1 MTGKTDY
8 TEIYANA
15 IYNNAGPLTCN
26 FPIKYFTNSD
36 YRITYNIWLIGTTG
50 GTANIILENKKR
62 ANKFKETDLFLNLT
76 SKLTEK

>member
-26 FPIKYFTNSD
+26 FPIKYFDYIKIGPYIPKLGGLDNVNTNQIMYKIED
-36 YRITYNIWLIGTTG
+36 GRLID
-50 GTANIILENKKR
+50 I
-62 ANKFKETDLFLNLT
+62 T
-76 SKLTEK
+76 SKFWK